1 MFRKRANLRGGKKG
15 DDDDDDAPGVLSAP
29 SAKAGTDASDKK
41 AKKPAAKAALLSFE
55 DEETDAEVFQVKKV
69 KMKKKSMRAPDARGD
84 VAVVQTSSAGRG
96 VFITGASRAPRG
108 AEKLGCATVGAP
120 GPRRAGD
127 YDAGHG
133 EGEWVHWTYTARLR
147 GIPCATSLRR
157 RRP

>member
-84 VAVVQTSSAGRG
+84 VAVVQTSSAGGAYSSQALRELQEAQKSLGARPSEHLDPDAPEITMRG
-96 VFITGASRAPRG
+96 
-108 AEKLGCATVGAP
+108 TVKA
-120 GPRRAGD
+120 A
-127 YDAGHG
+127 
-133 EGEWVHWTYTARLR
+133 V
-147 GIPCATSLRR
+147 
-157 RRP
+157 